1 MPDHNVM
8 FVRGGNDPAPPH
20 SAIVMTI
27 PCARTDRVWGPLAC
41 MLLALAATT
50 TTTFALPLARMD
62 NGPNGR
68 MASTLGRQR
77 RGASQMAQA

>member
-1 MPDHNVM
+1 
-8 FVRGGNDPAPPH
+8 
-20 SAIVMTI
+20 MTI
-27 PCARTDRVWGPLAC
+27 PCARTARVWGPLGG
-41 MLLALAATT
+41 MPPVALAATT